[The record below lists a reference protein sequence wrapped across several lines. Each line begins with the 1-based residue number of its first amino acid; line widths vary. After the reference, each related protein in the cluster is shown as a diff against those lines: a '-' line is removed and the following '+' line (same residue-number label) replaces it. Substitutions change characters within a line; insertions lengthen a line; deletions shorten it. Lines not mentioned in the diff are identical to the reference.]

1 MPQCEGERGERSRFD
16 HWKKEKEVAICLTGY
31 HSCRTRYRA
40 SSFNHCAVVTE
51 SLFLFCSSSSFASR
65 LGVGADLEAGRFA
78 GSVVELFSQVD
89 VVDGGRWLGDS
100 GLVDH
105 RDAAVAVAGAQIGIG
120 AATVGGLTSDVELTV
135 GGSHVGVWDGA
146 DTIVDHVR
154 DLVLVVVQPWF
165 LASEVDVLF
174 AGGWVGTDG
183 AGLTGHLDAGFLAG
197 EEPRVE
203 DHPADSDWIV
213 RGVNLGSGSVADFR
227 HDV

>member
-1 MPQCEGERGERSRFD
+1 M
-16 HWKKEKEVAICLTGY
+16 
-31 HSCRTRYRA
+31 
-40 SSFNHCAVVTE
+40 
-51 SLFLFCSSSSFASR
+51 
-65 LGVGADLEAGRFA
+65 GADLEAGRFA
-78 GSVVELFSQVD
+78 GTVVELFSQVD
-89 VVDGGRWLGDS
+89 VVNGGRWLGDS

-105 RDAAVAVAGAQIGIG
+105 RDATVAVAGAQIGIG

-146 DTIVDHVR
+146 DTIVDHVA

-165 LASEVDVLF
+165 LASKVHVLF
-174 AGGWVGTDG
+174 ASGWVGTDG
-183 AGLTGHLDAGFLAG
+183 AGLTGHLDAGRLAG
-197 EEPRVE
+197 EESRVE